1 MAAPVQMDFAGWN
14 PHAQT
19 HTFRTQTQR
28 YIQTHT
34 TQKHRDIHKHAYADT
49 HIHLVDSV
57 LTLCFL
63 ILFSGILPLSSK
75 WPHQLSPFVPLL
87 IASLPSL
94 ESNVHHYN
102 YSIDTISKVSR
113 GSLSCSW
120 FSSHI
125 YITLSWVICSNILQK
140 VLTLNTQASQNTH
153 ACTHTHTHTCTHTCM
168 HTHRSYGST

>member
-1 MAAPVQMDFAGWN
+1 M
-14 PHAQT
+14 HRHT
-19 HTFRTQTQR
+19 HSEHRHKG
-28 YIQTHT
+28 THRHT
-34 TQKHRDIHKHAYADT
+34 PHRDIHKHAYADT

-153 ACTHTHTHTCTHTCM
+153 ACTHTHTRTHTCM